1 MLFATAAVVLLCVAA
16 MLVVGG
22 RIAEN
27 RLDDKV
33 DEVTKDFDASLNR
46 FRDDV
51 RRELDA
57 RGAAGGIAPVT
68 PTPTPT
74 PFETP
79 PPETTPT
86 PEGDGG
92 ATPTPTASP
101 DDSLPDPE
109 STPDE
114 EFRP

>member
-1 MLFATAAVVLLCVAA
+1 MLVVSVLVVLVAVAA
-16 MLVVGG
+16 MLAVGG

-27 RLDDKV
+27 RLDDRV
-33 DEVTKDFDASLNR
+33 EDITKDFDASLNR
-46 FRDDV
+46 FREDV

-57 RGAAGGIAPVT
+57 RAAQGGIAPVT
-68 PTPTPT
+68 PTPTVAPL
-74 PFETP
+74 ETP
-79 PPETTPT
+79 PPEPT

-101 DDSLPDPE
+101 DDSLPDPQ

-114 EFRP
+114 IPRP